1 MRLQSTRIVFTVLI
15 VVYAVL
21 PMFAELNSTHVVN
34 PNWPGHARLHNVW
47 LIVQNALLGLLA
59 FYLLWIQSS
68 RENLLIAGLI
78 GTIIFGGFLIA
89 SLTAPLY
96 AGTLTDPGGEVL
108 LVDGVDINVYVLGA
122 SFVISVISLG
132 LAYSSE
138 QTLAVSP

>member
-89 SLTAPLY
+89 SLTAPHY

-138 QTLAVSP
+138 QTLAVNP